1 MKKNILILALFFGL
15 FVSNAQNIQNS
26 SVSFT
31 QTLFP
36 KKTLPANVKNY
47 NVVVTTPYLKD
58 DSSFRKIAE
67 EKYQK
72 DLIDFPNV
80 IKAAEK
86 NYTEVTLVEHSKKVA
101 EAKEIFKLESEQ
113 FNKMSTL
120 ERLALIDKKP
130 VLRIPEKPYYYAP
143 QPPRVESINVGDV
156 IIYNPETLA
165 KSYIKLNGFGDGT
178 DGIQIKIDFKGFE
191 YVEPVATLVNVEN
204 FNPQTK
210 EKFYTKQT
218 QFVTKYRHPTMLQ
231 VIVDGKNLSSGI
243 LQGTS
248 EFQTKNTSSKPTRI
262 YIERQ
267 EIETI
272 MSNINN
278 YLNDQYG
285 YTKVNRYAVLYS
297 VKNKKGE
304 YDDIEKAR
312 DFAISGYKNYTEH
325 QEDAVKD
332 IANAIAIWEK
342 TMTEVNYD
350 DSKARIDEKVGTALL
365 KNLIFATI
373 MTNEFGKAN
382 KYLTDFKLLR
392 LSYDDKQFAD
402 SYEKIAAD
410 LKSRFEGK

>member
-1 MKKNILILALFFGL
+1 MKKNILLIALISVFGL
-15 FVSNAQNIQNS
+15 ANAQTIQTVN
-26 SVSFT
+26 VSFT

-36 KKTLPANVKNY
+36 KKTLPGNIKNY
-47 NVVVTTPYLKD
+47 NVTVTTPYLKD
-58 DSSFRKIAE
+58 DSSFRRIAE

-72 DLIDFPNV
+72 DLKNFPNV
-80 IKAAEK
+80 LKEAEK
-86 NYTEVTLVEHSKKVA
+86 NFYDNAITEHNRKVE
-101 EAKEIFKLESEQ
+101 EAKERYKLESEQ

-130 VLRIPEKPYYYAP
+130 VLQIPERPVYVAP

-204 FNPQTK
+204 YNPQTK

-231 VIVDGKNLSSGI
+231 VSVEGKNLSSGI
-243 LQGTS
+243 YQGTS
-248 EFQTKNTSSKPTRI
+248 EFQIKTTSSKPTRL

-272 MSNINN
+272 MSNINK

-285 YTKVNRYAVLYS
+285 YVTVNRYAVLYT
-297 VKNKKGE
+297 VKNRKGE
-304 YDDIEKAR
+304 YDDIEKAS
-312 DFAISGYKNYTEH
+312 DFAISGYKNYTLH

-342 TMTEVNYD
+342 TMTEVNFD
-350 DSKARIDEKVGTALL
+350 DSKARIDEKVGTAIL

-373 MTNEFGKAN
+373 MTNEFEKAN

-410 LKSRFEGK
+410 LKTRFEGK

>member
-1 MKKNILILALFFGL
+1 MKKNALIIALFLCFGL
-15 FVSNAQNIQNS
+15 VNAQNIQNIN
-26 SVSFT
+26 VSFI

-36 KKTLPANVKNY
+36 KKTLPANIKNY
-47 NVVVTTPYLKD
+47 NVTVTTPYLKD

-67 EKYQK
+67 EKYQQ
-72 DLIDFPNV
+72 DLKNFPNV

-86 NYTEVTLVEHSKKVA
+86 NYTEVTLVEYAKKVA
-101 EAKEIFKLESEQ
+101 EAKEIYKLESEQ
-113 FNKMSTL
+113 FSKMSTL

-143 QPPRVESINVGDV
+143 QVPRVESINIGDV

-191 YVEPVATLVNVEN
+191 YIEPVATLVNVEN
-204 FNPQTK
+204 YNPQTK

-218 QFVTKYRHPTMLQ
+218 QFVTKFRHPTMLQ

-243 LQGTS
+243 FLGTS

-272 MSNINN
+272 MSSINN

-285 YTKVNRYAVLYS
+285 YPKVNRYVVLYS

-304 YDDIEKAR
+304 YDDVEKAR
-312 DFAISGYKNYTEH
+312 DFAISGYKNYTQH
-325 QEDAVKD
+325 QEDGVKD

-350 DSKARIDEKVGTALL
+350 DSKARIDEKVGTAIL

-382 KYLTDFKLLR
+382 KYLTDFKSLR

>member
-1 MKKNILILALFFGL
+1 MKKNILLLAILFSFGITK
-15 FVSNAQNIQNS
+15 AQNIENIII
-26 SVSFT
+26 SFT

-47 NVVVTTPYLKD
+47 NVTVTTPYLKD
-58 DSSFRKIAE
+58 DSSFRRIAE
-67 EKYQK
+67 EKYQQ
-72 DLIDFPNV
+72 DLKNFPNV
-80 IKAAEK
+80 LKEAEK
-86 NYTEVTLVEHSKKVA
+86 NFYDIDITNHNRKVE
-101 EAKEIFKLESEQ
+101 EAKERYKLESEQ

-130 VLRIPEKPYYYAP
+130 VLQIPQRPVYVAP

-231 VIVDGKNLSSGI
+231 VIVDGKNLSSGVF
-243 LQGTS
+243 QGTS

-285 YTKVNRYAVLYS
+285 YVTVNRYAVLYS
-297 VKNKKGE
+297 VKNRKGE
-304 YDDIEKAR
+304 YDDVEKAR
-312 DFAISGYKNYTEH
+312 DFAVSGYKNYTLH

-373 MTNEFGKAN
+373 MTNEFVKAN

>member
-1 MKKNILILALFFGL
+1 MKKNILLITLFLGFG
-15 FVSNAQNIQNS
+15 VANAQNIQAV

-47 NVVVTTPYLKD
+47 NVAITTPYLKD

-67 EKYQK
+67 EKYQR
-72 DLIDFPNV
+72 DLNDFPNV
-80 IKAAEK
+80 IKASEK
-86 NYTEVTLVEHSKKVA
+86 NYTDVTLVEHAKKVA
-101 EAKEIFKLESEQ
+101 EAKENYKLESDQ

-143 QPPRVESINVGDV
+143 QPPRVESINIGDV

-165 KSYIKLNGFGDGT
+165 KSYVKLNGFGDGT

-204 FNPQTK
+204 YNPQTK

-231 VIVDGKNLSSGI
+231 VSIDGKNLSSGI
-243 LQGTS
+243 FQGTS
-248 EFQTKNTSSKPTRI
+248 EFQTKATSSKPTRI

-267 EIETI
+267 EVETI
-272 MSNINN
+272 MSSINS

-285 YTKVNRYAVLYS
+285 YTKLTRYAVLYS

-304 YDDIEKAR
+304 YDDLEKAR
-312 DFAISGYKNYTEH
+312 DFAYSGYKNYTEH

-342 TMTEVNYD
+342 TITEVNYD
-350 DSKARIDEKVGTALL
+350 DSKARIDEKVGTAIL

-373 MTNEFGKAN
+373 MTNEFSKAN

>member
-1 MKKNILILALFFGL
+1 MA
-15 FVSNAQNIQNS
+15 NAQNIQNIN
-26 SVSFT
+26 VSFT

-36 KKTLPANVKNY
+36 KKTLPGNVKNY
-47 NVVVTTPYLKD
+47 NVTVTTPYLKD
-58 DSSFRKIAE
+58 DSSFRRIAE

-72 DLIDFPNV
+72 DLNDFPNV
-80 IKAAEK
+80 IRASEK
-86 NYTEVTLVEHSKKVA
+86 NYTDVILVDYAKKVA
-101 EAKEIFKLESEQ
+101 EAKDIFKLESDQ

-120 ERLALIDKKP
+120 EKLALIDKKP

-204 FNPQTK
+204 YNPQTK

-231 VIVDGKNLSSGI
+231 VSVDGKNLSSGI
-243 LQGTS
+243 FQGTS
-248 EFQTKNTSSKPTRI
+248 EFQIKTTSSKPTRI

-272 MSNINN
+272 MANINN

-285 YTKVNRYAVLYS
+285 YTKLNRYAVLYS
-297 VKNKKGE
+297 VKNRKGE
-304 YDDIEKAR
+304 YDDVEKAK
-312 DFAISGYKNYTEH
+312 DFALSGYKNYTEH

-332 IANAIAIWEK
+332 IANAITIWEK
-342 TMTEVNYD
+342 TITEVNYD

-365 KNLIFATI
+365 KNLIFAAI
-373 MTNEFGKAN
+373 MTNEFEKAN

>member
-1 MKKNILILALFFGL
+1 MKKNIAILVFLCGFG
-15 FVSNAQNIQNS
+15 FANGQSIETARVY
-26 SVSFT
+26 FT

-36 KKTLPANVKNY
+36 KKTLPGNVKNY
-47 NVVVTTPYLKD
+47 SVSVSTPYLKD

-86 NYTEVTLVEHSKKVA
+86 NFTEVTMVAYNKRVE
-101 EAKEIFKLESEQ
+101 EAKEKYKLESDQ

-120 ERLALIDKKP
+120 ERLALIDQKP
-130 VLRIPEKPYYYAP
+130 RLQIPEKPYYYPP
-143 QPPRVESINVGDV
+143 QEPRIESINTGDV
-156 IIYNPETLA
+156 IIFNPETLA
-165 KSYIKLNGFGDGT
+165 KTYIKLNGFGEGT

-191 YVEPVATLVNVEN
+191 YIEPVATLINVEN
-204 FNPQTK
+204 YNPQTK

-218 QFVTKYRHPTMLQ
+218 QFVTKYRHPTTLQ
-231 VIVDGKNLSSGI
+231 VIVDNKALVSGV
-243 LQGTS
+243 
-248 EFQTKNTSSKPTRI
+248 FQTTGDFQVKNTSSKPTRN

-267 EIETI
+267 EVETI
-272 MSNINN
+272 MSTINTF
-278 YLNDQYG
+278 LNDQYG
-285 YTKVNRYAVLYS
+285 YTKLTRSAVLYY
-297 VKNKKGE
+297 VKNRKGE
-304 YDDIEKAR
+304 YDDVEKAR

-342 TMTEVNYD
+342 TITEVNYD
-350 DSKARIDEKVGTALL
+350 DSKARIDEKVGTAIL

-373 MTNEFGKAN
+373 MTNEFEKAN

-402 SYEKIAAD
+402 TYEKIAAD

>member
-1 MKKNILILALFFGL
+1 MKKNILITAFFLSFGL
-15 FVSNAQNIQNS
+15 ANAQNIQNS

-36 KKTLPANVKNY
+36 KKTLPASVKNY
-47 NVVVTTPYLKD
+47 NVTVTTPYLKD

-86 NYTEVTLVEHSKKVA
+86 NYTDVTLVEYAKKVA
-101 EAKEIFKLESEQ
+101 EAKDIFKLESDQ

-120 ERLALIDKKP
+120 EKLALIDKKP

-143 QPPRVESINVGDV
+143 QPPRIESINVGDV

-191 YVEPVATLVNVEN
+191 YIEPVATLVNVEN
-204 FNPQTK
+204 YNPQTK

-218 QFVTKYRHPTMLQ
+218 QFVTKFRHPTLLQ
-231 VIVDGKNLSSGI
+231 VSIDGKNLSSGI
-243 LQGTS
+243 FQGTS
-248 EFQTKNTSSKPTRI
+248 EFQTKATSSKPTRI

-272 MSNINN
+272 MSSINN

-285 YTKVNRYAVLYS
+285 YIKVNRYAILYS

-312 DFAISGYKNYTEH
+312 DFAVSGYKNYTEH

-373 MTNEFGKAN
+373 MTNEFSKAN

-402 SYEKIAAD
+402 TYEKIAAD

>member
-1 MKKNILILALFFGL
+1 MKKNIALIVLICGFG
-15 FVSNAQNIQNS
+15 FVTSQTIETERLY
-26 SVSFT
+26 FT

-36 KKTLPANVKNY
+36 KKTLPANIKNY
-47 NVVVTTPYLKD
+47 SVTVTTPYLKD

-72 DLIDFPNV
+72 DLVDFPNV

-86 NYTEVTLVEHSKKVA
+86 NYIEVTLVEYNKRVA
-101 EAKEIFKLESEQ
+101 EAKEKYKLESDQ

-120 ERLALIDKKP
+120 ERLALIDQKP
-130 VLRIPEKPYYYAP
+130 ILRIPEKPYYYAP
-143 QPPRVESINVGDV
+143 QQPRVESINTGDV
-156 IIYNPETLA
+156 IIFNPESLS
-165 KSYIKLNGFGDGT
+165 KSYIKLNGYGDGT

-191 YVEPVATLVNVEN
+191 YIEPVASLVNVEN
-204 FNPQTK
+204 YNPQTK

-218 QFVTKYRHPTMLQ
+218 QFVTKYRHPTTLQ
-231 VIVDGKNLSSGI
+231 VIVDNKNLVSGVF
-243 LQGTS
+243 QGTS
-248 EFQTKNTSSKPTRI
+248 EYQIKNTSSKPNRL

-267 EIETI
+267 EVETI
-272 MSNINN
+272 MTNINN
-278 YLNDQYG
+278 FLNDQYG
-285 YTKVNRYAVLYS
+285 YTKLTRNAVLYY
-297 VKNKKGE
+297 VKNRKGE
-304 YDDIEKAR
+304 YDDVEKAR
-312 DFAISGYKNYTEH
+312 DFALSGYKNYTEH

-342 TMTEVNYD
+342 TITEVNYD

-373 MTNEFGKAN
+373 MTNEFVKAN

>member
-1 MKKNILILALFFGL
+1 MKKNILIIVFFLSIGL
-15 FVSNAQNIQNS
+15 VNAQNIQNI

-47 NVVVTTPYLKD
+47 NVTVTTPYLKD

-72 DLIDFPNV
+72 DLNDFPNV
-80 IKAAEK
+80 IIASEK
-86 NYTEVTLVEHSKKVA
+86 NYTDVILVDYAKKVA
-101 EAKEIFKLESEQ
+101 EAKDIFKLESDQ

-120 ERLALIDKKP
+120 EKLALIDKKP

-204 FNPQTK
+204 YNPQTK

-231 VIVDGKNLSSGI
+231 VIIDGKNLSSGI
-243 LQGTS
+243 FQGTS
-248 EFQTKNTSSKPTRI
+248 EFQTKATSSKPTRI

-267 EIETI
+267 EVETI
-272 MSNINN
+272 MSSINN

-285 YTKVNRYAVLYS
+285 YTKLNRYAILYS

-312 DFAISGYKNYTEH
+312 DFAVSGYKNYTEH

-342 TMTEVNYD
+342 TITEVNYD
-350 DSKARIDEKVGTALL
+350 DSKARIDEKVGTAIL

-373 MTNEFGKAN
+373 MTNEFEKAN

-410 LKSRFEGK
+410 LKTRFEGK

>member
-1 MKKNILILALFFGL
+1 MKKNILIIALFLSFG
-15 FVSNAQNIQNS
+15 FANAQNIQNIN
-26 SVSFT
+26 VSFT

-36 KKTLPANVKNY
+36 KKTLPGNVKNY
-47 NVVVTTPYLKD
+47 NVTVTTPYLKD
-58 DSSFRKIAE
+58 DSSFRRIAE

-72 DLIDFPNV
+72 DLKNFPNV
-80 IKAAEK
+80 LKEAEK
-86 NYTEVTLVEHSKKVA
+86 NFYDIDITNHNRKVE
-101 EAKEIFKLESEQ
+101 EAKERYKLESEQ
-113 FNKMSTL
+113 FSKMSTI

-130 VLRIPEKPYYYAP
+130 VLQIPERPVYVAP

-204 FNPQTK
+204 YNPQTK

-231 VIVDGKNLSSGI
+231 VSVDGKNLSSGI
-243 LQGTS
+243 FQGTS
-248 EFQTKNTSSKPTRI
+248 EFQIKTTSSKPTRL

-267 EIETI
+267 EIESI

-285 YTKVNRYAVLYS
+285 YITVNRYAMLYS
-297 VKNKKGE
+297 VKNRKGE

-373 MTNEFGKAN
+373 MTNEFVKAN
-382 KYLTDFKLLR
+382 KYLTDFKSLR

-402 SYEKIAAD
+402 SYEKISAD

>member
-1 MKKNILILALFFGL
+1 MKKNILIIAFFLSFGL
-15 FVSNAQNIQNS
+15 VNAQNIQNTN
-26 SVSFT
+26 VSFT

-47 NVVVTTPYLKD
+47 NVTVTTPYLKD

-67 EKYQK
+67 EKYQQ
-72 DLIDFPNV
+72 DLKNFPNV
-80 IKAAEK
+80 LKEAEK
-86 NYTEVTLVEHSKKVA
+86 NFYDIEITNHNRKVE
-101 EAKEIFKLESEQ
+101 EAKERYKLESEQ

-130 VLRIPEKPYYYAP
+130 VLQIPQRPVYIAP

-191 YVEPVATLVNVEN
+191 YVEPVATLVSVEN
-204 FNPQTK
+204 YNPQTK

-231 VIVDGKNLSSGI
+231 VIVDGKNLSPGI
-243 LQGTS
+243 FQGTS
-248 EFQTKNTSSKPTRI
+248 EFQIKTTSSKPTRI

-272 MSNINN
+272 MANINN

-285 YTKVNRYAVLYS
+285 YTKLNRYAVLYS

-312 DFAISGYKNYTEH
+312 DFAASGYKNYTEH

-342 TMTEVNYD
+342 TITEVNYD
-350 DSKARIDEKVGTALL
+350 DSKARIDEKVGTAIL

-373 MTNEFGKAN
+373 MTNEFVKAN

>member
-1 MKKNILILALFFGL
+1 MEKTILLIAFFLG
-15 FVSNAQNIQNS
+15 FGQANAQNIENIRI
-26 SVSFT
+26 SFT

-80 IKAAEK
+80 TKAAEK
-86 NYTEVTLVEHSKKVA
+86 NYTEVTLVEHAKKVA

-231 VIVDGKNLSSGI
+231 VIVDGKNLSPGI
-243 LQGTS
+243 FQGTS
-248 EFQTKNTSSKPTRI
+248 EFQIKTTSSKPTRI

-272 MSNINN
+272 MANINN

-285 YTKVNRYAVLYS
+285 YTKLNRYAVLYS

-312 DFAISGYKNYTEH
+312 DFAASGYKNYTEH

-342 TMTEVNYD
+342 TITEVNYD

-373 MTNEFGKAN
+373 MTNEFVKAN